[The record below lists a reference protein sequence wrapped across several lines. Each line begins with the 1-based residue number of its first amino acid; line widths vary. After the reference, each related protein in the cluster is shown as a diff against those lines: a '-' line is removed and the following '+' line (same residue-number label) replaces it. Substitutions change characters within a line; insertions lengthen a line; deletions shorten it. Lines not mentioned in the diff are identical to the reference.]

1 MACCAVAAYVV
12 FRFLRAYEKLL
23 GSIKPPHDASKI
35 NHVERPV
42 LEVTTGHSPK
52 QHQVHV
58 FNLDGLTC
66 GSCVTALRTTIEEI
80 PGVLQASASLALL
93 RARVTAS
100 EAVTQTTILN
110 AIRSA
115 GYGAD
120 PAPVSNSHG
129 WANLLSS
136 IQAPLDN
143 RRRNVLAYRRDFAV
157 SALASL
163 MIPLIHCVS
172 GMLQL
177 GPDPFID
184 LTLCVAI
191 AVSLVASSG
200 IHIES
205 ARAIWHLRKPDM
217 STLGSL
223 GILLSST
230 QGVSRAWAAN
240 QSGTYRFYHPASDSI
255 PILSSCVL
263 GSRLLK
269 NILTQR
275 SLDFGSPLANLIPA
289 TATIC
294 RDASGEDPITEPIDM
309 VSPGDFV
316 VVDQGQHI
324 PADGI
329 VVSTDSALITE
340 AWLNGSNLPRTVRLG
355 DAVFAGCRVEHGTLV
370 LSVKSCGLSTRL
382 GAMMGSVVSGELKP
396 QESPLD
402 SAVQYFTTAVI
413 IFAAAVCA
421 AQGFSLPEGSLTEML
436 GQASSVML
444 AACPCALSL
453 SVPTCKLLAT
463 VRASKAG
470 IRLVTTYSRFKDVAG
485 IRTLLFD
492 KTGTLTHGDLRVRY
506 VSLATFP
513 PLQSTLIWR
522 AIWELEKDVRHPVAH
537 AIVRESL
544 RKMDGLGAPP
554 PTQTTSD
561 VVVSEVL
568 HELGRGVQGTVTST
582 SSSSKWHLAIGS
594 RKFIESLGVHVD
606 FASIPADLRCAV
618 TTPVVVAINGMQV
631 GVLVFGDVV
640 RSEAIPVIKELKK
653 IGVKI
658 GMITGDNAASANAVS
673 RQVGIDADMVF
684 ANSLPRDKADAVA
697 WFRRHGPVL
706 VVGDN
711 LNDLPCFM
719 SASFSVCIPGQ
730 EMAFG
735 DFDAADAT
743 LTPFKSRDSELYPE
757 LLRRIPFLVYL
768 SRHTVKVVSQNM
780 WWAAAYNALS
790 LLWASGVIG
799 STKPLSSV
807 WFSLGMGFSSAV
819 VLLNSSRI
827 GRESK
832 MMTLSK

>member
-23 GSIKPPHDASKI
+23 GSLKPPHDASKI
-35 NHVERPV
+35 NHAERSV
-42 LEVTTGHSPK
+42 FETRARTSPK
-52 QHQVHV
+52 ELQVHV
-58 FNLDGLTC
+58 FSLDGLTC
-66 GSCVTALRTTIEEI
+66 GSCVTALRTTIEEV
-80 PGVLQASASLALL
+80 PGVLQASVSLALL
-93 RARVTAS
+93 RARVTTTA
-100 EAVTQTTILN
+100 AVTQTAIIN

-120 PAPVSNSHG
+120 PAPVSNSHD

-143 RRRNVLAYRRDFAV
+143 RRRNVLAWRRVFAA

-163 MIPLIHCVS
+163 AIPLIHCVS
-172 GMLQL
+172 SMLEL
-177 GPDPFID
+177 GSDPFID
-184 LTLCVAI
+184 LALCVAV

-200 IHIES
+200 IHIAS
-205 ARAIWHLRKPDM
+205 ARAMWHLRKPDM

-223 GILLSST
+223 GILLSLT
-230 QGVSRAWAAN
+230 QGVSRAWAVN
-240 QSGTYRFYHPASDSI
+240 QSGTYQFYHPALDSI
-255 PILSSCVL
+255 PILSTCVL

-269 NILTQR
+269 TVLTQR
-275 SLDFGSPLANLIPA
+275 SLDFGSPLANLISA
-289 TATIC
+289 TATVC
-294 RDASGEDPITEPIDM
+294 RDATGEDPITEPIDM

-324 PADGI
+324 PADGV
-329 VVSTDSALITE
+329 VVSRDSALITE

-370 LSVKSCGLSTRL
+370 VSVKSCGLSTRL
-382 GAMMGSVVSGELKP
+382 GAMMESVVSGELKP
-396 QESPLD
+396 HESPLD
-402 SAVQYFTTAVI
+402 NTVQYFTTAVI
-413 IFAAAVCA
+413 VFAAAACA
-421 AQGFSLPEGSLTEML
+421 AQSYSLPEGSLAEIL
-436 GQASSVML
+436 GRASSIML

-470 IRLVTTYSRFKDVAG
+470 VRLVTTYKRFKDVAG
-485 IRTLLFD
+485 VRTLLFD
-492 KTGTLTHGDLRVRY
+492 KTGTLTHGELHVRY
-506 VSLATFP
+506 VSFAPFP
-513 PLQSTLIWR
+513 SLQSTLIWR
-522 AIWELEKDVRHPVAH
+522 AIWELEKDVQHPVAQ

-544 RKMDGLGAPP
+544 RQMDSLGAPP
-554 PTQTTSD
+554 PTETTSD

-568 HELGRGVQGTVTST
+568 HELGRGVRGTVT
-582 SSSSKWHLAIGS
+582 SSSKWHLAIGS
-594 RKFIESLGVHVD
+594 RKFIETLGAHVD
-606 FASIPADLRCAV
+606 FAGIPVDLRCAV
-618 TTPVVVAINGMQV
+618 TTPVVVAINGTQA
-631 GVLVFGDVV
+631 GVLVFEDAI
-640 RSEAIPVIKELKK
+640 RSEAVPTIKELKK
-653 IGVKI
+653 MGINI
-658 GMITGDNAASANAVS
+658 GMITGDNAASATAVS

-684 ANSLPRDKADAVA
+684 ANSLPQDKADVVA
-697 WFRRHGPVL
+697 RFRRHGPVL

-735 DFDAADAT
+735 NFDAADAT
-743 LTPFKSRDSELYPE
+743 LTPFTSRDRKPDPE

-768 SRHTVKVVSQNM
+768 SRRTVGVVSQNM

-827 GRESK
+827 GRK
-832 MMTLSK
+832 TKTLAFSD